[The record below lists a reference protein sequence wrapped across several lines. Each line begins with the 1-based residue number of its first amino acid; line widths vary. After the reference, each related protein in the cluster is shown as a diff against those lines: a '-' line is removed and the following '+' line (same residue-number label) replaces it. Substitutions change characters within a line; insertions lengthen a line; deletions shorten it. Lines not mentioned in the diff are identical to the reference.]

1 MLKQLNEEMRQSSHA
16 VMRSA
21 VAEVFEHYFNDETLA
36 QLKPQEI
43 QMLSDLLTARLI
55 KEVSN
60 EVLYRTH
67 QVTKD

>member
-1 MLKQLNEEMRQSSHA
+1 
-16 VMRSA
+16 MRSA